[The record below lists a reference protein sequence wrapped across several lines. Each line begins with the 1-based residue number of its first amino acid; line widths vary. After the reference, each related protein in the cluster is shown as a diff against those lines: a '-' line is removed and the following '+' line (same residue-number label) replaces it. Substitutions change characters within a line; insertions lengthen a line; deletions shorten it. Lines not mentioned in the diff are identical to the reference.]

1 MSGLPKLDRID
12 INIPV
17 QLQKDGAIGNLL
29 RPRAWPLKI
38 RDIHRVGLIA
48 FSQSL
53 PYKNFDNNISKI
65 LANVVDAFSSKKL
78 LPGWAWSAEEKQ
90 WR

>member
-1 MSGLPKLDRID
+1 MPGFLADASTQSL
-12 INIPV
+12 
-17 QLQKDGAIGNLL
+17 GAIPHDY
-29 RPRAWPLKI
+29 RIRADMVFFTAPEGGA
-38 RDIHRVGLIA
+38 VFSTGSIA

-53 PYKNFDNNISKI
+53 PFGNFDNNISKL
-65 LANVVDAFSSKKL
+65 LANVVEAFSSKER